1 MIDIY
6 AFLHQHHIPYNR
18 QDHPPVYTTEQAER
32 LVPPLPG
39 IHTKNLFLRDK
50 KGKRYFLLMIESSK
64 ELDLKNLAAQIE
76 TSRLSLASP
85 RRLIQYLGIEPGAVS
100 LLALVNDPEHN
111 VEILIDR
118 NIWNKDALHCH
129 PLVNTTTLVISL
141 AGIRSF
147 LTATGHTYHLVDIPV
162 NRD

>member
-1 MIDIY
+1 MTDIY
-6 AFLHQHHIPYNR
+6 AFLDQHDIPYNR

-39 IHTKNLFLRDK
+39 VHTKNLFLRDK
-50 KGKRYFLLMIESSK
+50 KGKRYFLLVVEASK

-76 TSRLSLASP
+76 ASRLSLASS
-85 RRLIQYLGIEPGAVS
+85 RRLMQYLGIEPGAVS

-118 NIWNKDALHCH
+118 RIWDEDALHCH
-129 PLVNTTTLVISL
+129 PLVNTATLVIRLS
-141 AGIRSF
+141 GIRSF
-147 LTATGHTYHLVDIPV
+147 LAATGHTYHLVDIPG
-162 NRD
+162 